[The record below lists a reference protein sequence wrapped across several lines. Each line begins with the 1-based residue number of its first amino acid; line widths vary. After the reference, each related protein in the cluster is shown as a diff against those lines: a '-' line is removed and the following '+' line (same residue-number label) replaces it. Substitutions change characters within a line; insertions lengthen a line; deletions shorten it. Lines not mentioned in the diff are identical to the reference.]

1 METPLSLTE
10 EQMRSL
16 KEHGLCILVG
26 TVQGTVVSNLDV
38 GEEFYVTRGAGGY
51 TCYVKVVAK
60 QVNQEAT
67 PTLIICAP
75 TVPPKGK
82 LHPED

>member
-26 TVQGTVVSNLDV
+26 TVQGTLSLIWTWEKNFMLLE
-38 GEEFYVTRGAGGY
+38 GL
-51 TCYVKVVAK
+51 VAIL
-60 QVNQEAT
+60 VM
-67 PTLIICAP
+67 
-75 TVPPKGK
+75 
-82 LHPED
+82 